1 MHIIQQKI
9 LDLAQTKQISS
20 FTLQELADHTGA
32 KYRQSVKHHLNQLV
46 LKGFLTTDTTGNYHL
61 AKYDNQPSD
70 SLLISIP
77 IYGSANAGPALLL
90 ANDTIQG
97 YLQIGKS
104 LVNFKKSLIAVKV
117 DGLSMDRAAIKG
129 QSVQPGDYVL
139 VDTDQ
144 KTPVDGDYVLSVING
159 ASNIKRFFRDTETN
173 TISLVSESS
182 RSIPPIVVSPDQAEE
197 YFVAGKIIRVIKSF
211 QKRLSK

>member
-1 MHIIQQKI
+1 MHTIQQKL
-9 LDLAQTKQISS
+9 LDLANTKQISS
-20 FTLQELADHTGA
+20 LTLQELADFTGA

-46 LKGFLTTDTTGNYHL
+46 LKGFLTTDSSGNYHR
-61 AKYDNQPSD
+61 AKQDNQSSD

-77 IYGSANAGPALLL
+77 VYGSANAGPALLF
-90 ANDTIQG
+90 ANDTVQG
-97 YLQIGKS
+97 YLQISKN
-104 LVNFKKSLIAVKV
+104 LVNHKKSLIAVKV

-144 KTPVDGDYVLSVING
+144 KTPIDGDYVLSVING
-159 ASNIKRFFRDTETN
+159 AANIKRFFRDTETN

-182 RSIPPIVVSPDQAEE
+182 RSIPPIVISPDQAEE
-197 YFVAGKIIRVIKSF
+197 YFVAGKIVRVIKSF